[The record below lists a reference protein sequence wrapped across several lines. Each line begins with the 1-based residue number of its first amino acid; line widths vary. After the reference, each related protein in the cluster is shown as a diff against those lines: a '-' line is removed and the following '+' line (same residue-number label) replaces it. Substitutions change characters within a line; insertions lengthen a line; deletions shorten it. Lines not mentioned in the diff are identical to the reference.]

1 MIEIQSAN
9 LRDVSWIAANLRK
22 CDQIEIACQ
31 VSKDAK
37 PEQIA
42 ASSLASSTQ
51 AWTANYKGFPTV
63 AFGFGEVSYGV
74 LVGWAYG
81 RDGTER
87 CIPAIT
93 RFVFTQLVPQW
104 LSSGVRRIEVRT
116 IESHH
121 SAHRWLEM
129 AGARRVCALDAWGR
143 NNERF
148 YLYEWVCRDV
158 PREIFE
164 RWQ

>member
-1 MIEIQSAN
+1 MIDIRPAN
-9 LRDVSWIAANLRK
+9 LRDVSWIAANLRE
-22 CDQIEIACQ
+22 CDRQEVFSQ
-31 VSKDAK
+31 VREGTR
-37 PEQIA
+37 PECIA
-42 ASSLASSTQ
+42 AASLASSDT
-51 AWTANYKGFPTV
+51 AWTAFYRGFPTA
-63 AFGFGEVSYGV
+63 AFGFGEFTQGV
-74 LVGWAYG
+74 LIGWAYG
-81 RDGTER
+81 RNGMER

-93 RFVFTQLVPQW
+93 RFVFTELVPEW
-104 LSSGVRRIEVRT
+104 LRSDIRRIEVRT

-121 SAHRWLEM
+121 SAHRWLEA

-158 PREIFE
+158 PKEIFE